1 MLKCSFCNLI
11 GPKCPLD
18 NSTPKPYSPR
28 YCFFTN
34 PEADYK
40 SLSLTCFAQRGV
52 HHQSTSNL
60 LRLNQPIDFNQ
71 ARFHP
76 QQIKMHTAVLI
87 CTSIAVVL
95 LAVMFTPAVE
105 ARALPNEV
113 EALLQSLE
121 TQKRLEAEKQR
132 EVYLNSYQNA
142 YKQDY
147 QKSYRDY
154 GTLVQL
160 QQLHTCIHQLCSML
174 ATSRYTTTYVAMQ

>member
-1 MLKCSFCNLI
+1 
-11 GPKCPLD
+11 
-18 NSTPKPYSPR
+18 
-28 YCFFTN
+28 
-34 PEADYK
+34 
-40 SLSLTCFAQRGV
+40 
-52 HHQSTSNL
+52 
-60 LRLNQPIDFNQ
+60 
-71 ARFHP
+71 
-76 QQIKMHTAVLI
+76 MHTAVLI

-105 ARALPNEV
+105 ARALSNEV

-160 QQLHTCIHQLCSML
+160 Q
-174 ATSRYTTTYVAMQ
+174 